1 MPKTATDEVPA
12 FVALALALLLTACAS
27 PPVGAPVA
35 VAELTHQSCPAAAI
49 PPEYRLPPVAPLP
62 DAVQSTLDFARDEWR
77 GWGRQI
83 IDYREVDWK
92 RTQAV
97 RQHIQT
103 GYVSE
108 AEFPAALPLIPVIA
122 ALGCWENDPRV
133 YARLRAY
140 WRPLQRHSDESD
152 MVRSARRRYAGD
164 LIDSSL
170 AMTVNRSASWSEA
183 WSAAFLSFVIS
194 ASVERHPAAGGFSY
208 SENHTGYAAAAV
220 EAVQPAGNN
229 HRYVARSVVTFVPRH
244 GDMVCSYR
252 NQVRREPWQP
262 DLTDWRMGSGHCDL
276 VVAVDRRAA
285 EGRIFV
291 VGGNVFQS
299 VAVSV
304 HATDAEGRPVESPF
318 RNWAIVLADRANPAG
333 L

>member
-1 MPKTATDEVPA
+1 MRKTATREVPA
-12 FVALALALLLTACAS
+12 LVILVLGLLLTACTS
-27 PPVGAPVA
+27 PPVGAPVP
-35 VAELTHQSCPAAAI
+35 VTELTHQNCPVAPI
-49 PPEYRLPPVAPLP
+49 PPEYRLPSATALPGPV
-62 DAVQSTLDFARDEWR
+62 QFTLDLALDEWR
-77 GWGRQI
+77 EWGRQI

-97 RQHIQT
+97 RQHIQA

-108 AEFPAALPLIPVIA
+108 AEFPGTLPVVPVVA
-122 ALGCWENDPRV
+122 SLGCWENDQRL
-133 YARLRAY
+133 YSRLRAY

-170 AMTVNRSASWSEA
+170 AMTVNRPASWSEA
-183 WSAAFLSFVIS
+183 WSAAFLSFIVS
-194 ASVERHPAAGGFSY
+194 ASAERHPEAGSFTY
-208 SENHTGYAAAAV
+208 SENHTGYATAAV
-220 EAVQPAGNN
+220 EAVRSAAN
-229 HRYVARSVVTFVPRH
+229 HRYVARSALTFVPRP

-252 NQVRREPWQP
+252 NQARHEPWQP
-262 DLTDWRMGSGHCDL
+262 DQADWRLGSGHCDL
-276 VVAVDRRAA
+276 VIAVDQRSR
-285 EGRIFV
+285 EGRLFV

-299 VAVSV
+299 VSVSI
-304 HATDAEGRPVESPF
+304 HATDVEGRLVESQF

>member
-1 MPKTATDEVPA
+1 MRKTATVEAPLIVTLTLA
-12 FVALALALLLTACAS
+12 FFLTACAS
-27 PPVGAPVA
+27 PPAGTPVA
-35 VAELTHQSCPAAAI
+35 VAEPTPPHCPAAPI
-49 PPEYRLPPVAPLP
+49 PPEYRLPPAGALP
-62 DAVQSTLDFARDEWR
+62 EAVRFTLDRARDEWQ

-97 RQHIQT
+97 RQHLQA
-103 GYVSE
+103 GYISE
-108 AEFPAALPLIPVIA
+108 AEFPVALPLVPVIA
-122 ALGCWENDPRV
+122 AVGCWENDPRV
-133 YARLRAY
+133 YNRLRAY
-140 WRPLQRHSDESD
+140 WRPLQRHSDDSD

-170 AMTVNRSASWSEA
+170 AMTVNRPASWSEA

-194 ASVERHPAAGGFSY
+194 ASAERYPDAGHFAY

-220 EAVQPAGNN
+220 EAVRSGAGH
-229 HRYVARSVVTFVPRH
+229 HRYVARSALTFIPRP

-252 NQVRREPWQP
+252 NQDRRDAWTP
-262 DLTDWRMGSGHCDL
+262 DMTDWRLGSAHCDL
-276 VVAVDRRAA
+276 VFAVDRRAA

-299 VAVSV
+299 VSVSI
-304 HATDAEGRPVESPF
+304 HATDAEGRLVESPF